1 MNITGKYY
9 SLERLGTNSNRT
21 NSVRLL
27 EFVPGLTLHEV
38 PIKTN
43 HLFYQV
49 GEFLGRLD
57 NALKHFEHDAF
68 ATRRLLWQLDQAPKL
83 NDFVYALRDE
93 SKQEIVEQVLQR
105 FDKDVLQHLDQFA
118 KGVIHGDFNTHNVIA
133 RQTPERRDEYRLAAV
148 IDFGD
153 CSYSPYLFEVAIA
166 MAYMIIEGDDL
177 AVGGLVLAGYSMVRT
192 VPEHELRVLKVCVAA
207 RLCQSLV
214 LGVYSH
220 TQDPGNEYLLSTQ
233 AAGWALL
240 AQLWAEPD
248 EQLTELWKTTAD
260 KYLTQSTK

>member
-9 SLERLGTNSNRT
+9 SLERLGTDDRL

-27 EFVPGLTLHEV
+27 EFVPGLTFSRV
-38 PIKTN
+38 PFKTN
-43 HLFYQV
+43 HLFYQA

-68 ATRRLLWQLDQAPKL
+68 AQHRSLWQLESAPKL
-83 NDFVYALRDE
+83 SEFVYSLRDE
-93 SKQEIVEQVLQR
+93 AKQEIVEQVLQA
-105 FDKDVLQHLDQFA
+105 FDKEVLQHSSEFA
-118 KGVIHGDFNTHNVIA
+118 KGIIHGDFNEHNIIV
-133 RQTPERRDEYRLAAV
+133 RPTPPKPDEYRLAAI

-153 CSYSPYLFEVAIA
+153 ACYSHYVFELAIA
-166 MAYMIIEGDDL
+166 MAYMILQGEDVAI
-177 AVGGLVLAGYSMVRT
+177 GGLVLAGYSMVRT
-192 VPEHELRVLKVCVAA
+192 VPEHEIRVLKVCVAA

-220 TQDPGNEYLLSTQ
+220 TLDPGNDYLLSTQ

-240 AQLWAEPD
+240 AQLWGEPD
-248 EQLTELWKTTAD
+248 EQLKELWKQTAD